1 VRLNI
6 RAYVAYYVL
15 AAVEF
20 ALGIW
25 AQYTILTADRPQF
38 PITGVMLVGLGFLF
52 VFFGVRAQRQHR
64 LRERLLTDGEKATAK
79 VLRLT
84 KTNATRNRLSQFRI
98 RLQVTTPRHGK
109 YEKDIKEYLTP
120 TKANV
125 MSPGSRVA
133 VRVDPDDRE
142 KLIIA

>member
-1 VRLNI
+1 
-6 RAYVAYYVL
+6 
-15 AAVEF
+15 
-20 ALGIW
+20 
-25 AQYTILTADRPQF
+25 
-38 PITGVMLVGLGFLF
+38 MLVGLGFLF

-125 MSPGSRVA
+125 MSPGSGSRCGWTRTTA
-133 VRVDPDDRE
+133 RSSSSPDACGTPAGFEPATSTLGTSRSFP
-142 KLIIA
+142 